1 MAGLAAELELL
12 FLPLVVAPLQTG
24 GGLLAG
30 LDLLGQLDLLL
41 GGEQVVF
48 ADGGEILADQ
58 VGGQTTTLVG
68 QLAALTLTL
77 PISPRLEA
85 QRQDATCRLMP
96 SAVPPKGGERRDGTA
111 SSPDS
116 STL

>member
-12 FLPLVVAPLQTG
+12 FLPLVVARSG
-24 GGLLAG
+24 GSGLLAG

-68 QLAALTLTL
+68 QLARSRSRSRSRRAL
-77 PISPRLEA
+77 SAASGRDVSA
-85 QRQDATCRLMP
+85 DAICGA
-96 SAVPPKGGERRDGTA
+96 SEGWGTPGWNRF
-111 SSPDS
+111 SPDS